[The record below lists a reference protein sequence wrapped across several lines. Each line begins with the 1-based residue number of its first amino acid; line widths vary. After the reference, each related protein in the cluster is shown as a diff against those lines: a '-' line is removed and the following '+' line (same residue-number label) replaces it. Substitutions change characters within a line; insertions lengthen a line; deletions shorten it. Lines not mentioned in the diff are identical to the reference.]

1 MASRTRQQRT
11 WGNPAGLVPRPGLG
25 LGFALILVTAISGCG
40 YTVRSALP
48 SHLKTLAIPTFGNNT
63 VEFGL
68 ADDITRALTDGFLAD
83 RHLRIVQERDADAI
97 LRGAVMAYRNQV
109 FGYTSQERATEYEI
123 VLTVQ
128 VTFRDMVKNRDVW
141 KEDALS
147 VRTTY
152 NVVPVGTEAAKTETD
167 GRREVI
173 QKLADQIVSRTVQ
186 GW

>member
-1 MASRTRQQRT
+1 MWGRTPGVAPRNAA
-11 WGNPAGLVPRPGLG
+11 GNWIAFMLLA
-25 LGFALILVTAISGCG
+25 ALSPGCG

-48 SHLKTLAIPTFGNNT
+48 SHLKTLAIPVFVNNT

-68 ADDITRALTDGFLAD
+68 ADDITQALVAGFLAD
-83 RHLRIVQERDADAI
+83 RHLRIVQERDADAV
-97 LRGAVMAYRNQV
+97 LRGTVAAYKNQV
-109 FGYTSQERATEYEI
+109 FGYTSTERATEYEV
-123 VLTVQ
+123 VLTVR
-128 VTFRDMVKNRDVW
+128 VSFRDMVKNRDVW

-152 NVVPVGTEAAKTETD
+152 TVVPVGTEPAKTETD
-167 GRREVI
+167 GRRDVI

>member
-1 MASRTRQQRT
+1 MPGVAPRKA
-11 WGNPAGLVPRPGLG
+11 AGIWIAFMLLAALG
-25 LGFALILVTAISGCG
+25 SGCG

-48 SHLKTLAIPTFGNNT
+48 SHLKTLAIPVFVNNT

-68 ADDITRALTDGFLAD
+68 ADDITQALVAGFLAD
-83 RHLRIVQERDADAI
+83 RHLRIVQERDADAV
-97 LRGAVMAYRNQV
+97 LRGTVAAYKNQV
-109 FGYTSQERATEYEI
+109 FGYTSTERATEYEV
-123 VLTVQ
+123 VLTVR
-128 VTFRDMVKNRDVW
+128 VSFRDMVKNRDVW

-152 NVVPVGTEAAKTETD
+152 TVVPVGTEPAKTETD
-167 GRREVI
+167 GRRDVI